1 MKCGLFDLEGNVLE
15 GAYKPSSEWI
25 MHTMVYREKPE
36 VNAVLHTHSPYA
48 SSFAVRNEGV
58 PCILVEMLPTIGG
71 DIPLAKFGMPGTDEV
86 GREAVKALKGRG
98 GCLLANHGVL
108 AVGADLGQAFDR
120 AGYIENAAKI
130 CALAQSS
137 GTAVVLKPEV
147 VEAVRVHYNV
157 HIK

>member
-1 MKCGLFDLEGNVLE
+1 MIGPSGLPYDQYTPENMVVIDLEGNVLE

-71 DIPLAKFGMPGTDEV
+71 DIPLAKFGMPGTDEGA
-86 GREAVKALKGRG
+86 GRRSPEPIWARRLTGRAI
-98 GCLLANHGVL
+98 LRMPPRSARWH
-108 AVGADLGQAFDR
+108 R
-120 AGYIENAAKI
+120 AAA
-130 CALAQSS
+130 
-137 GTAVVLKPEV
+137 
-147 VEAVRVHYNV
+147 R
-157 HIK
+157 

>member
-1 MKCGLFDLEGNVLE
+1 MNTKELKIKVCQWAVKACQTGLFEGTCGNLSAYDREQNFVVITPSGLPYDQYTPENMVVIDLEGNVLE

-25 MHTMVYREKPE
+25 MHTMVYKEKPE

-86 GREAVKALKGRG
+86 GRAAVKAL
-98 GCLLANHGVL
+98 
-108 AVGADLGQAFDR
+108 
-120 AGYIENAAKI
+120 
-130 CALAQSS
+130 
-137 GTAVVLKPEV
+137 
-147 VEAVRVHYNV
+147 
-157 HIK
+157 